1 MKRMLSPTILAISC
15 LGAATLAYMA
25 ITRLHFAICE
35 DGEGWTVFG
44 FCVIYGPV
52 LAACMLLL
60 GVVPAAILYR
70 KGRNRRD
77 LISLCISGITLALI
91 VAAWFLL
98 DPLRRWIIF
107 KGK

>member
-1 MKRMLSPTILAISC
+1 
-15 LGAATLAYMA
+15 MA

-35 DGEGWTVFG
+35 DSEGWAVFAFG
-44 FCVIYGPV
+44 VIYGPA
-52 LAACMLLL
+52 LAACTLLL
-60 GVVPAAILYR
+60 GIVPAAILYA

-77 LISLCISGITLALI
+77 VTSLCISGLTLALI

-107 KGK
+107 GGN